1 MLGKLLERRLLVETE
16 EVEGATAPPALRT
29 EDYGAVLRHELIP
42 FVSWPYEWTPGMLR
56 DAALTTLDVT
66 LEAIEGDLMVK
77 DATPYNVQFRGA
89 RPVFVDIGSF
99 EKLVPGEPW
108 AGYRQFCMQFLY
120 PLMLQGWK
128 GVPFQ
133 PWLRG
138 SLEGITPTQM
148 RGLISFRDRFR
159 KGATLH
165 VVAHARLDRKYA
177 ERDVTGGEVKQELK
191 RAGFGKEILK
201 ANVRKMRKVVE
212 SLEWSP
218 PQSVWT
224 QYREIATYT
233 GDEDQVKMDF
243 VRRACQA
250 TPDLGLVWD
259 LGANDGRYSR
269 IAAETAGYVLAVDL
283 DPSTVEILYRDLR
296 DDAGVSEKILPLV
309 MNLTDPSPGIGW
321 RNRERKPFE
330 QRGKPDMVF
339 ALALLHHVSITGN
352 VPMREVVDWLRSL
365 DSALVVEFMTREDP
379 MVKKLLSAKTVD
391 HADYDQPFFEQL
403 LNEAFEVRATE
414 RMPSGTRILYH
425 ATPR

>member
-1 MLGKLLERRLLVETE
+1 MERRLLVETE
-16 EVEGATAPPALRT
+16 EVDGAAAPAGLRT

-42 FVSWPYEWTPGMLR
+42 FISWPYEWTPGMLR
-56 DAALTTLDVT
+56 DAALLTLDVT

-89 RPVFVDIGSF
+89 RPVFVDVGSF
-99 EKLVPGEPW
+99 ERLVPGEPW

-120 PLMLQGWK
+120 PLMLQAWK

-133 PWLRG
+133 PWMRG
-138 SLEGITPTQM
+138 ALEGITPTQM

-165 VVAHARLDRKYA
+165 VVAHSRLDRKYS
-177 ERDVTGGEVKQELK
+177 ERGLTGGEVKQELK
-191 RAGFGKEILK
+191 RAGFGKEMLR
-201 ANVRKMRKVVE
+201 ANVRKMRNIVE

-218 PQSVWT
+218 PASVWT
-224 QYREIATYT
+224 RYREIATYT
-233 GDEDQVKMDF
+233 GDEDAVKMNF
-243 VRRACQA
+243 VRKACA
-250 TPDLGLVWD
+250 ASPGLGLVWD

-269 IAAETAGYVLAVDL
+269 IAAEHADYVLAVDL
-283 DPSTVEILYRDLR
+283 DPSTVEILYRDLK
-296 DDAGVSEKILPLV
+296 DDAGRENILPLV

-321 RNRERKPFE
+321 RGAERRPFE
-330 QRGKPDMVF
+330 ERGKPDMVL

-352 VPMREVVDWLRSL
+352 VPMREIVDWLRSL
-365 DSALVVEFMTREDP
+365 DAALVVEFMTREDP
-379 MVKKLLSAKTVD
+379 MVKKLLSAKRVG

-403 LNEAFEVRATE
+403 LGERFDVREQERLPSAT
-414 RMPSGTRILYH
+414 RVLYH

>member
-1 MLGKLLERRLLVETE
+1 
-16 EVEGATAPPALRT
+16 
-29 EDYGAVLRHELIP
+29 
-42 FVSWPYEWTPGMLR
+42 MLR
-56 DAALTTLDVT
+56 DAAMLTLDVT
-66 LEAIEGDLMVK
+66 LEAIEHDMMVK
-77 DATPYNVQFRGA
+77 DATPYNVQFRGS

-99 EKLVPGEPW
+99 EPLVPGEPW

-120 PLMLQGWK
+120 PLMLQSWK

-138 SLEGITPTQM
+138 SLDGITPSQM

-165 VVAHARLDRKYA
+165 VVAHSRLDRKYS
-177 ERDVTGGEVKQELK
+177 ERGMTGGEVKKELK
-191 RAGFGKEILK
+191 RAGFGKEVLK
-201 ANVRKMRKVVE
+201 ANVRKMRNVVD

-218 PQSVWT
+218 PKSVWT

-243 VRRACQA
+243 VRDACA
-250 TPDLGLVWD
+250 GARDLGLVWD

-269 IAAETAGYVLAVDL
+269 IAAEHASYVLAVDL
-283 DPSTVEILYRDLR
+283 DASTVDILYRDLQS
-296 DDAGVSEKILPLV
+296 DNSEKILPLV

-321 RNRERKPFE
+321 RNRERKAFLE
-330 QRGKPDMVF
+330 RSKPDMVF

-352 VPMREVVDWLRSL
+352 VPMRELVDWLRSL

-379 MVKKLLSAKTVD
+379 MVKKLLSAKRVD

-403 LNEAFEVRATE
+403 LNESFDIQRTQQ
-414 RMPSGTRILYH
+414 MPSGTRILYH
-425 ATPR
+425 VTPR

>member
-1 MLGKLLERRLLVETE
+1 M
-16 EVEGATAPPALRT
+16 
-29 EDYGAVLRHELIP
+29 LRHEPIP

-56 DAALTTLDVT
+56 DAALLTLDVT
-66 LEAIEGDLMVK
+66 LEAIEHDMSLK
-77 DATPYNVQFRGA
+77 DATPYNVQFKGPRA
-89 RPVFVDIGSF
+89 VFVDVGSF
-99 EKLVPGEPW
+99 EQLTPGEPW

-120 PLMLQGWK
+120 PLMLQAWK

-165 VVAHARLDRKYA
+165 VVAHSRLDRKYS
-177 ERDVTGGEVKQELK
+177 ERGLTGGEVKQELK
-191 RAGFGKEILK
+191 RAGFGKEVLK

-218 PQSVWT
+218 PKSVWT

-233 GDEDQVKMDF
+233 GDEDQAKMDF
-243 VRRACQA
+243 VRKACA
-250 TPDLGLVWD
+250 ETPGLGLVWD

-269 IAAETAGYVLAVDL
+269 IAADHASYVLAVDV
-283 DPSTVEILYRDLR
+283 DESTVELLYRDLKA
-296 DDAGVSEKILPLV
+296 DATDKILPLV

-330 QRGKPDMVF
+330 ERGKPDLVF

-352 VPMREVVDWLRSL
+352 VPMREIVDWLRSL
-365 DSALVVEFMTREDP
+365 DTGLVVEFMTREDP
-379 MVKKLLSAKTVD
+379 MVKKLLSAKRVE

-403 LNEAFEVRATE
+403 LSERFDVRAQE
-414 RMPSGTRILYH
+414 RLPSGTRILYH